1 MTGDD
6 TQTMTSRAQSRPSGT
21 KQHRDSRSPEAT
33 EVPPSAKEGG
43 VAITGLYRVNG
54 TGEDSWEQNP
64 NKTSRADVRL
74 AQVWLQED

>member
-6 TQTMTSRAQSRPSGT
+6 TWTTSRAQSRLSST

-33 EVPPSAKEGG
+33 EVPLSAKEGG
-43 VAITGLYRVNG
+43 LAMTDLYPVNG
-54 TGEDSWEQNP
+54 TGEDSWKQNP